1 MDNSKLSGL
10 LKLAALKLGVSE
22 EQLKSAIEKGDFS
35 SLKGVDSKKINEAMK
50 NPEIKKQAQDI
61 FKNMR

>member
-1 MDNSKLSGL
+1 MDSSKLSGL

-22 EQLKSAIEKGDFS
+22 EQLKSAIENGDFS
-35 SLKGVDSKKINEAMK
+35 SLKGVDTQKINEAMK

>member
-1 MDNSKLSGL
+1 MDSKLSGL
-10 LKLAALKLGVSE
+10 LKLAAMKLGVSE
-22 EQLKSAIEKGDFS
+22 EDLKSAIEKGDFS

-50 NPEIKKQAQDI
+50 NPEVREKAQEI

>member
-1 MDNSKLSGL
+1 MDSSKLSGL

-22 EQLKSAIEKGDFS
+22 EQLKSAIENGDFS
-35 SLKGVDSKKINEAMK
+35 SLKGVDAKKINEAMK